1 VSASAS
7 DIITAFVMLKGGLTV
22 PLDVLRLAW
31 ALEDRGATFAVEGD
45 DLVIDGPLG
54 FLTEDNRV
62 AIRRWRLHLIAVAT
76 YHAPE
81 VVE

>member
-31 ALEDRGATFAVEGD
+31 ALEDRGATVRGR
-45 DLVIDGPLG
+45 G
-54 FLTEDNRV
+54 
-62 AIRRWRLHLIAVAT
+62 RRPGH
-76 YHAPE
+76 
-81 VVE
+81 